1 MHLRPLKCVRSL
13 LCLRC
18 LHLLQAPQKHSLH
31 LVATLPLLKWQ
42 RLGQQQPQQQQPQQ
56 EQPQQ
61 LARARQELALAEEE
75 EALARARE
83 DALEAKDL
91 AKGSL

>member
-1 MHLRPLKCVRSL
+1 MFGASV
-13 LCLRC
+13 CLWC
-18 LHLLQAPQKHSLH
+18 LHLLDSPQKHSLH
-31 LVATLPLLKWQ
+31 LAATLPLLKWQ

-61 LARARQELALAEEE
+61 LARAREEVALAEEE

-83 DALEAKDL
+83 DTLEAKDL
-91 AKGSL
+91 AKGAL